1 MNHIYLAGAFGSCIK
16 VESAL
21 AIGLLPDIVREKITH
36 TGNCAGMGA
45 SMALLSDRV
54 IKDMEDE
61 AERIRH
67 VELAGQERFQ
77 ELFLQHM
84 ELERDE
90 GKNEIWTETF

>member
-1 MNHIYLAGAFGSCIK
+1 
-16 VESAL
+16 
-21 AIGLLPDIVREKITH
+21 
-36 TGNCAGMGA
+36 
-45 SMALLSDRV
+45 
-54 IKDMEDE
+54 MEDE